1 MEKSNLL
8 YIMFFV
14 NILVMIY
21 TFMVI
26 SKNEDLSGYKRTA
39 LIYTTILFP
48 VLGFAFIKI
57 PATRKRF

>member
-1 MEKSNLL
+1 MEISNLL

-26 SKNEDLSGYKRTA
+26 SKNEDLSGNKRTA

-48 VLGFAFIKI
+48 VAGLVFLKI
-57 PATRKRF
+57 PATRSRF

>member
-1 MEKSNLL
+1 MEKSTLL

-21 TFMVI
+21 TFMII

-48 VLGFAFIKI
+48 VLGLIFIKI
-57 PATRKRF
+57 PATKTRR